1 MNIDMSNNTTIIKK
15 SFTIYANIKL
25 ENDVLKK
32 YVVILEFDNPEQ
44 LNRFKN
50 CYWSYRN
57 IEGTF
62 VEQYGGYSTFEEI
75 RDIFDESDIKRE
87 EQLILTNNNETII
100 NNIKEFIRT
109 IANGCC
115 KSYFSAIKDI
125 TDYHVE
131 RKTTTIEYNIDEL

>member
-1 MNIDMSNNTTIIKK
+1 MNNKTTIIKTH
-15 SFTIYANIKL
+15 FTIYANILL
-25 ENDVLKK
+25 ENDTLKK
-32 YVVILEFDNPEQ
+32 YVIILEFDNPEQ

-50 CYWSYRN
+50 CYWSYQG

-75 RDIFDESDIKRE
+75 RDIFDESDAKRE

-109 IANGCC
+109 ISKGCC
-115 KSYFSAIKDI
+115 KSYFSSIKDI
-125 TDYHVE
+125 TDYHIE
-131 RKTTTIEYNIDEL
+131 KKTTTIEYDIDEL